1 MENKEQIFILWDTFG
16 KVDWYTTKYIG
27 RNFRTFDEYVETVEE
42 YLNIPHGE
50 LLENVERFIKEK
62 LSSESPCDLDITYVD
77 VKYPLKTD
85 SSIKMDLMYNGIG
98 GSSELKYRY
107 NIDPNFECPE
117 DYDDEIEYDEQCYD
131 DICVIYTIRTVLR
144 EVRNKF
150 GLHIGK
156 ISSESEKRYQ
166 DHINK
171 TEE

>member
-1 MENKEQIFILWDTFG
+1 
-16 KVDWYTTKYIG
+16 
-27 RNFRTFDEYVETVEE
+27 
-42 YLNIPHGE
+42 
-50 LLENVERFIKEK
+50 
-62 LSSESPCDLDITYVD
+62 
-77 VKYPLKTD
+77 
-85 SSIKMDLMYNGIG
+85 MDLMYNGIG
-98 GSSELKYRY
+98 GSSSLNYRY
-107 NIDPNFECPE
+107 TIDPNFECPE

-131 DICVIYTIRTVLR
+131 DTCVIYTIRTVLN